1 MKAKEC
7 MVLMQNILQLLDEG
21 IHVLDKH
28 GNTIFY
34 NDAMA
39 ALEKMDSR
47 DVIKK
52 PFKDVFKG
60 LNKETSTLLKALY
73 SQTVTKNLKQTYLN
87 KDGKEISTI
96 NTTVPVMMDGEVI
109 AAIEIAKNITKIE
122 EMSKTI
128 LKLHGEIEK
137 PAEVKHKK
145 VKKYNFDNIVGQ
157 NEKFLDV
164 IEKAK
169 KSSKNTASVFIYGE
183 TGTGKELIAQSIHYA
198 SSRKD
203 KPFKAQNCAAL
214 PESLLEGLLFGTAKG
229 GFTGAVDRPGLFE
242 QANGGTLLLDE
253 INSMPYELQ
262 PKLLRVLQEN
272 YIRRVGGS
280 TDIPIDVRIIT
291 TCNENP
297 EKILREGKLRKD
309 LYYRLNVIQLNVPPL
324 RERLDDILL
333 LAKMFV
339 DKHNIRFNK
348 QITGFS
354 DDARDFLLSYDYPGN
369 ARELENMI
377 MSAISMCEDDDH
389 ILCKSH
395 FSLPHTGHHQ
405 IGDYD
410 KIKDSGMD
418 TYLNSLE
425 KNIIEKALMEND
437 NNITRASR
445 ALKIKRQTL
454 QHKIK
459 KYNIKI

>member
-7 MVLMQNILQLLDEG
+7 LLLLQKILQLVDEG
-21 IHVLDKH
+21 VHVLDKH
-28 GNTIFY
+28 GNTIIY
-34 NDAMA
+34 NEAMS
-39 ALEKMDSR
+39 ALEKMDSA

-52 PFKDVFKG
+52 PFTEVFKG
-60 LNKETSTLLKALY
+60 FNTENSTLLKALH
-73 SQTVTKNLKQTYLN
+73 SKTVTKNLKQTYLN
-87 KDGKEISTI
+87 KDGKKISTI
-96 NTTVPVMMDGEVI
+96 NTTIPIIIDDEVV
-109 AAIEIAKNITKIE
+109 AAVEVAKNITKIE
-122 EMSKTI
+122 EMSNTI
-128 LKLHGEIEK
+128 LKLHDEIEK
-137 PAEVKHKK
+137 PEMVKHKK
-145 VKKYNFDNIVGQ
+145 VKKYNFDNIIGRSE
-157 NEKFLDV
+157 NFLDV
-164 IEKAK
+164 IERAK
-169 KSSKNTASVFIYGE
+169 KSSKNSASVFIYGE

-198 SSRKD
+198 SARKD
-203 KPFKAQNCAAL
+203 RPFKAQNCAAL
-214 PESLLEGLLFGTAKG
+214 PESLLEGLLFGTTKG

-291 TCNENP
+291 TCNEPP

-309 LYYRLNVIQLNVPPL
+309 LFYRLNVIPINVPPL
-324 RERLDDILL
+324 RERVDDIIL

-339 DKHNIRFNK
+339 DKHNARFNK
-348 QITGFS
+348 HVKGFS
-354 DDARDFLLSYDYPGN
+354 DEVCDYLLSYDYPGN

-377 MSAISMCEDDDH
+377 MSAVSMCEDDEH
-389 ILCKSH
+389 ILTVNH
-395 FSLPHTGHHQ
+395 FSIHRSIEPRVDDYEKIEDTG
-405 IGDYD
+405 IDE
-410 KIKDSGMD
+410 
-418 TYLNSLE
+418 YLGTLE
-425 KNIIEKALMEND
+425 KRIIEKALLENN

>member
-157 NEKFLDV
+157 NEKFWMLLKRPKNLQK
-164 IEKAK
+164 IPPLYLFTAK
-169 KSSKNTASVFIYGE
+169 
-183 TGTGKELIAQSIHYA
+183 
-198 SSRKD
+198 
-203 KPFKAQNCAAL
+203 
-214 PESLLEGLLFGTAKG
+214 PEQARSLLPRASIMP
-229 GFTGAVDRPGLFE
+229 APGRT
-242 QANGGTLLLDE
+242 N
-253 INSMPYELQ
+253 
-262 PKLLRVLQEN
+262 LLR
-272 YIRRVGGS
+272 RRTVQPCRNHCWRACFSGL
-280 TDIPIDVRIIT
+280 P
-291 TCNENP
+291 
-297 EKILREGKLRKD
+297 RE
-309 LYYRLNVIQLNVPPL
+309 
-324 RERLDDILL
+324 
-333 LAKMFV
+333 
-339 DKHNIRFNK
+339 
-348 QITGFS
+348 
-354 DDARDFLLSYDYPGN
+354 
-369 ARELENMI
+369 
-377 MSAISMCEDDDH
+377 
-389 ILCKSH
+389 
-395 FSLPHTGHHQ
+395 
-405 IGDYD
+405 
-410 KIKDSGMD
+410 
-418 TYLNSLE
+418 
-425 KNIIEKALMEND
+425 
-437 NNITRASR
+437 ASR
-445 ALKIKRQTL
+445 EQWTVRACLNRQTGEPFCWMR
-454 QHKIK
+454 
-459 KYNIKI
+459 

>member
-7 MVLMQNILQLLDEG
+7 LLLLQKILQLLDEG
-21 IHVLDKH
+21 VHVLDKY
-28 GNTIFY
+28 GNTILY
-34 NDAMA
+34 NEAMS
-39 ALEKMDSR
+39 ALEKMDLA

-52 PFKDVFKG
+52 PFTEVFTG
-60 LNKETSTLLKALY
+60 FNNENSTLLKALH
-73 SQTVTKNLKQTYLN
+73 SKTVTKNLKQTYLN

-96 NTTVPVMMDGEVI
+96 NTTIPVIIDEEVV
-109 AAIEIAKNITKIE
+109 AAVEVAKNITKIE
-122 EMSKTI
+122 EMSNTI
-128 LKLHGEIEK
+128 LKLHDEIEK
-137 PAEVKHKK
+137 PEKVKYKK

-157 NEKFLDV
+157 CDNFLDV
-164 IEKAK
+164 IERAK
-169 KSSKNTASVFIYGE
+169 KSSRNSASVFIYGE

-203 KPFKAQNCAAL
+203 NPFKAQNCAAL
-214 PESLLEGLLFGTAKG
+214 PESLLEGLLFGTTKG
-229 GFTGAVDRPGLFE
+229 GFTGAVDRAGLFE

-291 TCNENP
+291 TCNELP
-297 EKILREGKLRKD
+297 EKILEEGKLRKD
-309 LYYRLNVIQLNVPPL
+309 LFYRLNVISLNVPPL
-324 RERLDDILL
+324 RDRIDDIIL

-339 DKHNIRFNK
+339 DKHNGRFNK
-348 QITGFS
+348 HVTDFS
-354 DDARDFLLSYDYPGN
+354 DEVYEYLLSYDYPGN

-377 MSAISMCEDDDH
+377 MSAVSMCENDEH
-389 ILCKSH
+389 ILTGNH
-395 FSLPHTGHHQ
+395 FSIKRTIEHQ
-405 IGDYD
+405 IDDYE
-410 KIKDSGMD
+410 KIEDSGID
-418 TYLNSLE
+418 KYLGNLE
-425 KNIIEKALMEND
+425 KKIIEKALID
-437 NNITRASR
+437 NNCNITKAAN

-459 KYNIKI
+459 KYNMNI